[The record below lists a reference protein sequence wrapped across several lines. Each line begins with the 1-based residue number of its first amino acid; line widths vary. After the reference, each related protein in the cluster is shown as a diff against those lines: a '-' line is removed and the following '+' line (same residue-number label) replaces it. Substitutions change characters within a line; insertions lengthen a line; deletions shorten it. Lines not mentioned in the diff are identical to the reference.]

1 MRACRRPAGC
11 RLTTFP
17 RVEGSAAGSASL
29 KPVAGEASPTDE
41 RTWTIGQLAGRLD
54 LNPRT
59 IRYYERIGLLPQPER
74 TGAGYRLYGEADE
87 DRLRFIRSAQRIG
100 LSLGEVKEVLAFR
113 ERGERPCAYV
123 ATVIEQRLGEVNQR
137 LRDLRAFRAEL
148 GELRERIHSEGAA
161 NREAT
166 YCHYIQSR
174 GESFA

>member
-1 MRACRRPAGC
+1 MRSTCCRV
-11 RLTTFP
+11 TTFP
-17 RVEGSAAGSASL
+17 QVEGSAGVALLAFA
-29 KPVAGEASPTDE
+29 PVVGEASTTDE

-59 IRYYERIGLLPQPER
+59 IRYYERIGLLPEPER

-87 DRLRFIRSAQRIG
+87 QRLRFIKSAQRTG

-123 ATVIEQRLGEVNQR
+123 AAVIEQRLGEVNQR
-137 LRDLRAFRAEL
+137 LRDLRAFKAEL
-148 GELRERIHSEGAA
+148 AELRGRIRFEGASD
-161 NREAT
+161 REAT

-174 GESFA
+174 GQSSA